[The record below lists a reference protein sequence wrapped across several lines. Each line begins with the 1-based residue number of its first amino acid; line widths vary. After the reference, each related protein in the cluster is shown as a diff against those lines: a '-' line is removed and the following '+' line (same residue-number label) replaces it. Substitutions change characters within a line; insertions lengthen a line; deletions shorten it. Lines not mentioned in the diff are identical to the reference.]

1 MMFMYDNRS
10 AICMH
15 FGLAPIHV
23 PAIALELGE
32 QDRAEQVADTGA
44 QVFSIQ
50 YPAIAD
56 VSIITILQLR
66 HHTSCNLS
74 PDNCSLSS

>member
-23 PAIALELGE
+23 PAKALELGE
-32 QDRAEQVADTGA
+32 QDRAEQVAEWRT
-44 QVFSIQ
+44 QE
-50 YPAIAD
+50 
-56 VSIITILQLR
+56 
-66 HHTSCNLS
+66 HK
-74 PDNCSLSS
+74 CSLSSIQPSLMSR